1 MTDEQGARRAKY
13 VAEVRKAYR
22 DGELTDVQA
31 DTLREAGVDLFRN
44 QPLTPGFND
53 LATVNPVLA
62 AQWHPTKNGSLKP
75 SDILPGS
82 SRKVWWRCEK
92 GHEWEANVSS
102 RASKSKATGC
112 PYCGNS
118 KVLPGFNDLA
128 TTNPDLAAQWHPEKN
143 GGLKP
148 NEVMA
153 GSGKKVWWRC
163 EKGHEWQAAVN
174 GRAKQETGC
183 PYCGNNKVLPGFND
197 LATTNPDLAAQWHPE
212 KNGGLKPNEVM
223 AGSGKKVWWRC
234 EKGHEWQ
241 ATIANRAKGT
251 GCPYC
256 CGRTAAR
263 GVNDLATKRP
273 DLAAQWHPTKNGE
286 LTPKDVTAGSKRKV
300 WWRCERGHE
309 WQAAVNGRA
318 GSRATGCPY
327 CGNSK
332 VLPGFNDLATT
343 HPRLAAEWHPTKNG
357 PLTPADVMAGSSRK
371 IWWRCD
377 KGHEWEANV
386 SSRASKSKAT
396 GCPECSRVARSKPVR
411 CVENGRLYPGI
422 ADAAE
427 AVGLKSGASISKAL
441 SGAKKTAG
449 GYHWEYAVG
458 DGGEGESE

>member
-118 KVLPGFNDLA
+118 
-128 TTNPDLAAQWHPEKN
+128 
-143 GGLKP
+143 
-148 NEVMA
+148 
-153 GSGKKVWWRC
+153 
-163 EKGHEWQAAVN
+163 
-174 GRAKQETGC
+174 
-183 PYCGNNKVLPGFND
+183 KVLPGFND